1 MKNSIWGT
9 GIYSNNAAD
18 FVKDYYISCLKKGLG
33 DEESYN
39 KSLQELL
46 EENDNE
52 IIYNGIIALAHT
64 MWKYGRLNDDIKDRL
79 SKALEY
85 EDQRIWKGKKDKIN
99 REKKIG
105 KMLQEMND
113 ERPVKKVAIYKPF
126 ITDWKEGDIFYFK
139 LDNNSKYVD
148 EQFKGFYVI
157 MLIVTIFKE
166 DWDVRYIVSDVS
178 QVRFYMINHMP
189 QNVNELYNSV
199 PVCFLTPEVDPLGI
213 HHPALFSANLF
224 ERSKQKRPKDLTYLG
239 NFNDVNN
246 ENNNSNCD
254 ESLTMRMYQDHAS
267 VLFWN
272 GLLERDLIWGFNNT
286 ISFLK
291 DQKKI

>member
-1 MKNSIWGT
+1 MQG
-9 GIYSNNAAD
+9 
-18 FVKDYYISCLKKGLG
+18 
-33 DEESYN
+33 
-39 KSLQELL
+39 LL

-85 EDQRIWKGKKDKIN
+85 ENQRIWKGKKDKTN
-99 REKKIG
+99 REKKIE
-105 KMLQEMND
+105 KLLQEMND
-113 ERPVKKVAIYKPF
+113 KRPVKKVAIYKPF

-148 EQFKGFYVI
+148 EKFKDFYVI
-157 MLIVTIFKE
+157 MLIVTIYKE
-166 DWDVRYIVSDVS
+166 DWDVRYIESDVL

-199 PVCFLTPEVDPLGI
+199 PVCFLKPEVDPLGI

-239 NFNDVNN
+239 SINDVNN

-254 ESLTMRMYQDHAS
+254 EGLAMRMYQDHDS

-272 GLLERDLIWGFNNT
+272 SLLEGNLIWGFNNT
-286 ISFLK
+286 ISLLK
-291 DQKKI
+291 EKKKI